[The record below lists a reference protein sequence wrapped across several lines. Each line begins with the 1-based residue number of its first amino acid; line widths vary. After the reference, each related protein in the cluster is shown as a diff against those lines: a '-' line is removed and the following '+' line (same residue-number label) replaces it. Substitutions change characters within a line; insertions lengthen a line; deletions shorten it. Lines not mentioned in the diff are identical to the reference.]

1 MKTTFNSDRL
11 TFTIVDESDLED
23 IQLVFNSCAFI
34 EKWAGGEVVNAQR
47 LFRGE
52 IKPENLPIQNLKI
65 FKISNKDTLIGCL
78 VIFLEYPLSDILYLG
93 GLYILQEK
101 KCSGYGKETVR
112 TLFAN
117 FQGYRFRLIAS
128 LKNWKALKFWIDLG
142 FNKVTGYFGD
152 LEHSENTFAEI
163 ELEYINNV

>member
-1 MKTTFNSDRL
+1 MKATYKSDRL
-11 TFTIVDESDLED
+11 TFAIANDSDLEEM
-23 IQLVFNSCAFI
+23 QLVFNSCAYI
-34 EKWAGGEVVNAQR
+34 EKWAGGEVVNAHR

-52 IKPENLPIQNLKI
+52 IKPEDLPIQNLKI
-65 FKISNKDTLIGCL
+65 FKITEDDSVIGCL
-78 VIFLEYPLSDILYLG
+78 VIFFEYPLSDVLYLG
-93 GLYILQEK
+93 GLYILQERQS
-101 KCSGYGKETVR
+101 SGYGKETVK

-152 LEHSENTFAEI
+152 LEHSESTFAEI